1 MKKIIII
8 FILFVISACQPIEKV
23 DQIVFDNSQLA
34 KFDILSSSVEII
46 EIYEKKISDPY
57 IDHTLIVSP
66 AQRIKNWV
74 NDNFKAMGN
83 ENKFTVKIL
92 DASLTQS
99 EFDNSEAKNF
109 DEKTNYKFELFYLVE
124 FALLDDSSNAIAST
138 LVEISRSTT
147 SGLYISLKE
156 KERIIDDLV
165 YQCLS
170 DLSYESNTLLFHYM
184 DDFIL

>member
-1 MKKIIII
+1 MKKIIIL
-8 FILFVISACQPIEKV
+8 FILLVISACQPIEKV

-34 KFDILSSSVEII
+34 KFDILSSSIEIV

-57 IDHTLIVSP
+57 IDHTLNVSP

-74 NDNFKAMGN
+74 NDNFKAIGN

-147 SGLYISLKE
+147 SGLYITLNE

-170 DLSYESNTLLFHYM
+170 DLSNESKTLLFDYM